1 MSRNLIPRRLDPEII
16 EPVSSDLIEVT
27 DGSEI
32 NLGMEFYADQI
43 ACNTKG
49 LDRCEFTLNHPTVQA
64 CPGETRAVPKSAAHA
79 K

>member
-1 MSRNLIPRRLDPEII
+1 MSRNLISRRPDPEII
-16 EPVSSDLIEVT
+16 EPANFDLIEVT
-27 DGSEI
+27 NGSQI

-49 LDRCEFTLNHPTVQA
+49 LDRREFTLNHPTVHA
-64 CPGETRAVPKSAAHA
+64 CPGESRVVPKSAAHA